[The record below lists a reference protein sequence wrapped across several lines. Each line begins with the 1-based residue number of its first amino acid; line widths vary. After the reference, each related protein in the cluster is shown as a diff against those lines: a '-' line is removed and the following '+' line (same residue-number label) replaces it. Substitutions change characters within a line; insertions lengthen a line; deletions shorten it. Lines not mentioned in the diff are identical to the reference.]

1 MFFRLVLTLY
11 FLIFSTNLLLAQQ
24 MNPEFSWDKISS
36 IYVQIDDNAEGNCWT
51 NLKESREYAEEKL
64 RAKGISVKQNM
75 PVEYLLNIKVNAMR
89 DKLGWCIG
97 VLHLRL
103 TTLGTGDDIFG
114 HLIMGEDGYMGQI
127 ERNFNSTMIDLI
139 FRFI

>member
-51 NLKESREYAEEKL
+51 NLKESRKYAEEKL
-64 RAKGISVKQNM
+64 V
-75 PVEYLLNIKVNAMR
+75 
-89 DKLGWCIG
+89 
-97 VLHLRL
+97 
-103 TTLGTGDDIFG
+103 
-114 HLIMGEDGYMGQI
+114 
-127 ERNFNSTMIDLI
+127 
-139 FRFI
+139 